1 MNTWRFSALSSSVW
15 WSPIKLQ
22 FGYANSSF
30 LVQMRIPTRATEK
43 INSFISQKGSW
54 RLICVRPWDKDKV
67 QCRRQS
73 SSPLG
78 VYVLVGAVRGWISKV
93 WTMEQGLIYRA
104 LWVMTRS
111 SYFILF
117 IYLEGW
123 RAKNF
128 QWRVRPTRRKTNKKP
143 TNQPKGKL
151 NGASAII
158 WFKFSTRMHSLI
170 HKCRSGTYYVLGTRN
185 RSKI

>member
-1 MNTWRFSALSSSVW
+1 MDSCLRAQKS
-15 WSPIKLQ
+15 
-22 FGYANSSF
+22 SSF
-30 LVQMRIPTRATEK
+30 LLNNCWMTRWTLDAFQLCLHPFDEVPSNSSLGMQTPVSLFKWEIIPTRATEK

-54 RLICVRPWDKDKV
+54 CLICVRPWDKDKV
-67 QCRRQS
+67 QCQRQS

-93 WTMEQGLIYRA
+93 WAMEQGLIYRA

-128 QWRVRPTRRKTNKKP
+128 QWRVRDTRRKTNKQKTHKP
-143 TNQPKGKL
+143 TKRE
-151 NGASAII
+151 S
-158 WFKFSTRMHSLI
+158 
-170 HKCRSGTYYVLGTRN
+170 
-185 RSKI
+185 